1 MRQMS
6 PTGDHLACE
15 SILPRVVDQGTSRK
29 AWQREFACDFLEWRQ
44 RQTPSLC
51 RSGPWENVA
60 PRPETNVFNLEG
72 TPYLLDDKASEQVR
86 ARLQSIED
94 RVALL
99 RRTGVLTEQTVR
111 DYYGERRFEQVA
123 ESNAIEGSTLSVGET
138 ELAVLKGITITG
150 HDPAYARDAMALDRA
165 LARITQLARD
175 TEHPTDIR
183 QLHEVHALL
192 LGDRPGAG
200 IFRKER
206 VTIRGAKHTPP
217 KTWEQIMSMMSEWQA
232 WSAANSTL
240 PAPIR
245 SAVLH
250 AWLTHVHPFIDGNGR
265 ISRAIG
271 NLELIRAGYPPII
284 IKKKER
290 DRYIEALAESDEGG
304 DIRSFLEL
312 IFDRV
317 EGSLTG
323 LELSAKRKQGYN
335 PVVEKIRQMQ
345 EKQLY
350 IWETGVKLLASI
362 VGHRLTELVEPVG
375 GAATIRLY
383 DSPLDIDDYI
393 EVCGGRSVTR
403 SWAFTVRLEVP
414 GLPRLEKLAYIG
426 HRSNRLHQAMNFEG
440 GPSLY
445 WSSKNPANFP
455 KWLADGEKSPFAMEL
470 SAKAGNGDEWIA
482 RLADDS
488 VRKIQ
493 TTELASKIAD
503 ALVNQIKV

>member
-1 MRQMS
+1 M
-6 PTGDHLACE
+6 
-15 SILPRVVDQGTSRK
+15 
-29 AWQREFACDFLEWRQ
+29 
-44 RQTPSLC
+44 
-51 RSGPWENVA
+51 
-60 PRPETNVFNLEG
+60 FNLEG
-72 TPYLLDDKASEQVR
+72 TPYLLDQKASAQVKV
-86 ARLQSIED
+86 RLDAIEE
-94 RVALL
+94 RVSLL
-99 RRTGVLTEQTVR
+99 RRNGTLTAQTVK
-111 DYYGERRFEQVA
+111 DYYGEKRFEQVA
-123 ESNAIEGSTLSVGET
+123 ESNAIEGSTLSAGET

-150 HDPAYARDAMALDRA
+150 HDPAYAKDAMALDRA
-165 LARITQLARD
+165 LTRITELARD
-175 TEHPTDIR
+175 TKHPTDIH

-217 KTWEQIMSMMSEWQA
+217 KTWEHIMFMMTEWQS
-232 WSAANSTL
+232 WSAENITL
-240 PAPIR
+240 PAPVR

-312 IFDRV
+312 IFDRI
-317 EGSLTG
+317 EGGLTG
-323 LELSAKRKQGYN
+323 LELSAKRKQGFN

-350 IWETGVKLLASI
+350 IWETSVKLLASI
-362 VGHRLTELVEPVG
+362 IGHRLTQRLESVG
-375 GAATIRLY
+375 GTGSIRLY
-383 DSPLDIDDYI
+383 DSPLDLDDYL
-393 EVCGGRSVTR
+393 EVCGGRSVAR
-403 SWAFTVRLEVP
+403 SWAFTVKIEIP
-414 GLPRLEKLAYIG
+414 GVSRLEKLAFVG
-426 HRSNRLHQAMNFEG
+426 HRSNRMHQAMNYEG

-455 KWLADGEKSPFAMEL
+455 KWLADGENSPFAPEVT
-470 SAKAGNGDEWIA
+470 SRAGNGDEWIA

-488 VRKIQ
+488 ILRVQ
-493 TTELASKIAD
+493 TTELAAKIAE
-503 ALVNQIKV
+503 ALVGQVKL